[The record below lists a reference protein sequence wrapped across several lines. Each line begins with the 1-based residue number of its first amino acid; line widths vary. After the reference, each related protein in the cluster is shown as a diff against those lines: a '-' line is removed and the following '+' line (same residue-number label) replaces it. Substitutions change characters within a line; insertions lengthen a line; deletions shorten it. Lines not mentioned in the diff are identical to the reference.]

1 MNISRTSI
9 ISAAAIAAALTLS
22 ACAGSTGSMSG
33 MDMGGSS
40 MNSAAP
46 TMGAAAN
53 FNAADV
59 TFAQDMVPHHEQ
71 AVSMSDTLL
80 AKGNVPET
88 VLQLANTIKSEQSPE
103 IVKLN
108 GWLAA
113 WGATDISTPTSTEMS
128 GMSTP
133 GSTDMSGM
141 SMGTGMM
148 SQADMDQLAA
158 ATGNDAAKLY
168 LQQMIVHHTGAVDM
182 AKTELTA
189 GQNADAKALAQSIV
203 SSQTAEISTM
213 QTMLAT
219 L

>member
-1 MNISRTSI
+1 MNISRISI
-9 ISAAAIAAALTLS
+9 ISAATLAAALTLS
-22 ACAGSTGSMSG
+22 ACASSTTNMPG
-33 MDMGGSS
+33 MDMGGSAMS
-40 MNSAAP
+40 SAAP

-59 TFAQDMVPHHEQ
+59 TFAQGMVPHHEQ
-71 AVSMSDTLL
+71 AVTMSDTLL
-80 AKGNVPET
+80 AKGNVPDT
-88 VLQLANTIKSEQSPE
+88 VLQLANTIKTEQSPE

-113 WGATDISTPTSTEMS
+113 WGATATSTPTNA
-128 GMSTP
+128 GMGSTP

-141 SMGTGMM
+141 NMGTGMM
-148 SQADMDQLAA
+148 SQDDMDKLAA
-158 ATGNDAAKLY
+158 ATGTDAAKLY
-168 LQQMIVHHTGAVDM
+168 LQQMIVHHTGAIDM

-213 QTMLAT
+213 QSMLAT

>member
-1 MNISRTSI
+1 MNIPRLTVV
-9 ISAAAIAAALTLS
+9 SAAAIAAALTLS
-22 ACAGSTGSMSG
+22 ACSGSNSNMPG

-40 MNSAAP
+40 MSSAAP
-46 TMGAAAN
+46 TAGASAT
-53 FNAADV
+53 FNTADV
-59 TFAQDMVPHHEQ
+59 TFAQDMLPHHQQ
-71 AVSMSDTLL
+71 AVAMSDTLL

-108 GWLAA
+108 GWLTE
-113 WGATDISTPTSTEMS
+113 WGATSASTPTSTDMS

-133 GSTDMSGM
+133 GSTAMSGM

-148 SQADMDQLAA
+148 SQDDMDKLAA

-168 LQQMIVHHTGAVDM
+168 LQQMIVHHTGAIDM

-189 GQNADAKALAQSIV
+189 GQNADAMALAQSIV
-203 SSQTAEISTM
+203 TSQTAEITTM
-213 QTMLAT
+213 QTML
-219 L
+219 